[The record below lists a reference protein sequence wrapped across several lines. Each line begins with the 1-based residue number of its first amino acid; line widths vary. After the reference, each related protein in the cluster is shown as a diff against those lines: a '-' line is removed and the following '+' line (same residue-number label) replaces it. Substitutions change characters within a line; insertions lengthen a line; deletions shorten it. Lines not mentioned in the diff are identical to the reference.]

1 MFLTALLRDPRGQ
14 AVTGLPL
21 TLVVK
26 RPDGVEYR
34 RRQVEDQGAGGRA
47 HSIPLLSGDLP
58 SPKNPPSGCVF
69 RTRCPQAESQCAQAD
84 MQLRAVGDGHLQA
97 CWKVK
102 D

>member
-1 MFLTALLRDPRGQ
+1 MSD
-14 AVTGLPL
+14 
-21 TLVVK
+21 
-26 RPDGVEYR
+26 
-34 RRQVEDQGAGGRA
+34 VEDEDEEDSDEEDDEDNEKVEGDEDDTADA
-47 HSIPLLSGDLP
+47 PAAPIPDPAQRRTILLLSGDLP